1 LSASPSLRATV
12 ARDGA
17 IAVLSV
23 NRPEARNALD
33 GETLDAIHDAFVGI
47 ERDGAVR
54 AVIVVGAGDKAFAA
68 CADIKA
74 MAEADPAA
82 AEVLVDHAHRV
93 GDLFEASRLPVIA
106 AVHGFALGGGF
117 ELALACDFIYA
128 ARGAKLG
135 FPEVGL
141 GVIPGM
147 GGTQRLVQRIGLARA
162 RELIYTGR
170 LVDAEAAARMGLVN
184 EVVEP
189 AELLARAR
197 GVAAE
202 IATRA
207 PLAVAAAKRA
217 IRRGADQPLDAGIAL
232 ERHLFASLFATQD
245 QKEGMRAFLDK
256 RAPTWTGR

>member
-1 LSASPSLRATV
+1 LSGATSARATV
-12 ARDGA
+12 AREGA
-17 IAVLSV
+17 LAVLSV

-33 GETLDAIHDAFVGI
+33 AETLDAIHDAFVGL
-47 ERDGAVR
+47 ERDAALR
-54 AVIVVGAGDKAFAA
+54 AVIVTGAGDKAFAA
-68 CADIKA
+68 GADIRA
-74 MAEADPAA
+74 MADAGPAG

-147 GGTQRLVQRIGLARA
+147 GGTQRLVQRIGIARA
-162 RELIYTGR
+162 RELIFTGR
-170 LVDAEAAARMGLVN
+170 LVDAEVAALIGLVN

-189 AELLARAR
+189 AELLPRARA
-197 GVAAE
+197 VAAE

-232 ERHLFASLFATQD
+232 ERQLFATLFATQD

-256 RAPTWTGR
+256 RAPNWTGR